1 VVGKM
6 ARQLSVATRRE
17 LKDAI
22 RERYQAARRRRERR
36 QILSELQR
44 PSRTLS
50 GRSRADPGG
59 AKTRRQLNLVV
70 LHGLSS
76 KRQLRPSGRSGREDR
91 SQDLTGFDRF
101 PPCQPGR
108 QALSPVNASN
118 FEQGPPYLVRLRS
131 NVALLRSPC
140 ARLGRK
146 AGRGQGGR
154 QRRGG
159 RWLRRHSLGQIRL
172 RIRHLMPPTKSIH
185 VIKSVPCRSIRPAAT
200 LPTFARSK
208 PSRRSADHESTVR

>member
-1 VVGKM
+1 M

-44 PSRTLS
+44 PSRNPV
-50 GRSRADPGG
+50 RSVSCGPWRSKNAQTIEPRG
-59 AKTRRQLNLVV
+59 ASR
-70 LHGLSS
+70 LSS

-172 RIRHLMPPTKSIH
+172 RIRHLMPPSKSIH
-185 VIKSVPCRSIRPAAT
+185 VIKSVSCRSIRPAAT